1 MRDDDGRDLASR
13 DDYLWDGT
21 GTPDPE
27 VRRLERL
34 LGTLR
39 HDPAIPLARGRA
51 HAGTTPA
58 ADAAAIDL
66 HARAASR
73 EARRPRRLLRLAV
86 AAAVLVAMA
95 TALVARKVTRSTWE
109 VVRVA
114 GSVERVPEESGRL
127 APARPG
133 ALARGEIVE
142 TSADAQATIRMGD
155 IGRVA
160 LGPRTRVRLERSSPV
175 GHRMELL
182 EGTIDAVTVAP
193 PRLFVVETR
202 AARAVDLGCAYTMEA
217 DSTGAGLLH
226 VTLGLVSVELGGR
239 TSYVPAGMISAMRP
253 GRPAGT
259 PYADD
264 APPAVREAIAL
275 LDTLPRAGAAN
286 AARRSA
292 ALSEVLD
299 AARPKDVATL
309 WHLLSRTE
317 GAERARVLR
326 RTLELTPLPDGVTAK
341 GILRG
346 DARMLD
352 RWGAELG
359 LSDSPWWRFWMFTWA
374 LGW

>member
-13 DDYLWDGT
+13 DDYLWDGS

-34 LGTLR
+34 LGTLG

-51 HAGTTPA
+51 HAGTTTA

-73 EARRPRRLLRLAV
+73 EARRPGRLFRLAI
-86 AAAVLVAMA
+86 AAAVLVAAA
-95 TALVARKVTRSTWE
+95 TALVARKVTRSEWE

-114 GSVERVPEESGRL
+114 GSVERVPEESGRP

-133 ALARGEIVE
+133 VLARGEIVE
-142 TSADAQATIRMGD
+142 TSADAEATIRMGD

-226 VTLGLVSVELGGR
+226 VTLGLVAVELGGR

-264 APPAVREAIAL
+264 AAPAVREAIAL

-299 AARPKDVATL
+299 ASRPKDVATL
-309 WHLLSRTE
+309 WHLLSRTD

-341 GILRG
+341 GVLRG

>member
-13 DDYLWDGT
+13 DDYLWDGS

-27 VRRLERL
+27 IRRLERL
-34 LGTLR
+34 LGTLG
-39 HDPAIPLARGRA
+39 HDPAIPLARGRSLA
-51 HAGTTPA
+51 SASSS

-73 EARRPRRLLRLAV
+73 VARRPRRLLRLGL
-86 AAAVLVAMA
+86 AAAVLVAIA
-95 TALVARKVTRSTWE
+95 TTLVARKVTRSEWE
-109 VVRVA
+109 VVRIA
-114 GSVERVPEESGRL
+114 GSVERVPEESGRR
-127 APARPG
+127 APAHAG
-133 ALARGEIVE
+133 ALARGEIVQ
-142 TSADAQATIRMGD
+142 TSADAEATIRMGD

-259 PYADD
+259 PYSDD
-264 APPAVREAIAL
+264 ASPAVREAIAL
-275 LDTLPRAGAAN
+275 LDTLSRVDASGGVHRA
-286 AARRSA
+286 A
-292 ALSEVLD
+292 ALSDILG
-299 AARPKDVATL
+299 ASRPKDVATL

-326 RTLELTPLPDGVTAK
+326 RMLELTPLPDGVTAK

-359 LSDSPWWRFWMFTWA
+359 LSDSPWWRFWKFTWA